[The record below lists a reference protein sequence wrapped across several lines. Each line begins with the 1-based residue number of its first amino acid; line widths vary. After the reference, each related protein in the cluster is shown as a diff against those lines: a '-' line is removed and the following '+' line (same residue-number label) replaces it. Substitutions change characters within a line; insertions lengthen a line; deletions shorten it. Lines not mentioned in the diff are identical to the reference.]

1 MNFYTIFWNGKFFTL
16 VFIMSKDFC
25 SHFCNSNSFIETY
38 QQASSKQLYHY
49 PTCSEWNFH
58 FIVLIIELPFQFYL
72 QLKWPFMKVVMSPLN
87 GVLDAFWEALFFNI
101 HFITVV
107 FSRTKLDFT
116 VSFATNWG
124 LKIVW
129 RTFGLNK
136 NSNSP
141 DSKSF

>member
-1 MNFYTIFWNGKFFTL
+1 MNSYTIFWNGKFFTL

-38 QQASSKQLYHY
+38 QQASSKQPYHY

-101 HFITVV
+101 HFIISRIFKNKARFYCELCHQLGIKNIFLENIWAKKLK
-107 FSRTKLDFT
+107 FSR
-116 VSFATNWG
+116 
-124 LKIVW
+124 
-129 RTFGLNK
+129 
-136 NSNSP
+136 
-141 DSKSF
+141 